1 VELVDSAIQ
10 EKNNQ
15 KRNQLPHMRVKPII
29 LLFVVFLLFSTA
41 NAYGQN
47 RKSKTKK
54 HTPTEAE
61 YVESADFFAKGLILK
76 SKGDLD
82 GALALFDK
90 ALALN
95 PNDDASWFEK
105 SKILQQTNRN
115 DEALEAIEKAIEL
128 NGENK
133 WYLVAYA
140 KICRITENYAEYV
153 STYEKLSAAYPT
165 DLEFLDEL
173 AFAYYFTGDYANAI
187 EAYNKIEK
195 EVGVDESLT
204 TQKVSFYEKLSQP
217 EKGLEEFRK
226 LIDYNPTEPRY
237 YALMAEFSARNGF
250 DEEAIAA
257 YEKIVELNP
266 DDPYVHIS
274 LADYYNKKGDT
285 DRSFEE
291 LKKGFSNTTLDL
303 KTKINLLLNYYQ
315 GTFTPQQKI
324 HALELSEVLRQA
336 HPDDMMSHTFHASML
351 YENEAYDKARPI
363 FLDILKEQ
371 ASNYSVWEQLL
382 FCDLNL
388 QDFDALAKDSE
399 NAIDYFPNY
408 PLPYLFAG
416 LANSQLK
423 DYVKAQAYLESG
435 IQFVVNNNTLL
446 EQFHSTLG
454 DTFHAMGNQQKAFDS
469 YEKVLLIN
477 PENALVLNN
486 YAYYLSLESLKLDKA
501 AEMAK
506 KAVNLDPY
514 NSNNLDTYAW
524 VLYKLGKYDEAL
536 VWIEKAYNN
545 KGNSSGVVLE
555 HYGDILFKLNRQE
568 EALVFWEQAA
578 QKEESSA
585 LLKQKIQDKKLYE

>member
-1 VELVDSAIQ
+1 
-10 EKNNQ
+10 
-15 KRNQLPHMRVKPII
+15 MRVKTTI
-29 LLFVVFLLFSTA
+29 LLLVASVLLSA
-41 NAYGQN
+41 ASLYGQS

-54 HTPTEAE
+54 HSPSEQE
-61 YVESADFFAKGLILK
+61 YIESADFFARGLIEK
-76 SKGDLD
+76 SKGDLAS
-82 GALALFDK
+82 ALVLFDK
-90 ALALN
+90 ALAIN
-95 PNDDASWFEK
+95 PDDDASWYER
-105 SKILQQTNRN
+105 SLILQQTNRN
-115 DEALEAIEKAIEL
+115 DEALEAIKKAIEL
-128 NGENK
+128 NEENK

-140 KICRITENYAEYV
+140 RICKITENYNEYV
-153 STYEKLSAAYPT
+153 EAYEKLSDAYPT
-165 DLEFLDEL
+165 DLDFLNEL
-173 AFAYYFTGDYANAI
+173 AFAYYFTGDYTKAI
-187 EAYNKIEK
+187 EAYNRIEK
-195 EVGVDESLT
+195 EVGLNESLT
-204 TQKVSFYEKLSQP
+204 TQKVSFYEKLNQP
-217 EKGLEEFRK
+217 EKGIEEFDK
-226 LIDYNPTEPRY
+226 LIDNDPTEPRY
-237 YALMAEFSARNGF
+237 HALMAEFCARNGF
-250 DEEAIAA
+250 DDRAIAA

-274 LADYYNKKGDT
+274 LADYYNKKGNT
-285 DRSFEE
+285 VQSFEE

-315 GTFTPQQKI
+315 GNFTAQQKI
-324 HALELSEVLRQA
+324 HALELSELLRQT
-336 HPDDMMSHTFHASML
+336 HPEDIMSEIFYASML
-351 YENEAYDKARPI
+351 YENEEYVKARPI

-388 QDFDALAKDSE
+388 QDFAALANDSE

-454 DTFHAMGNQQKAFDS
+454 DTYHAMGDQHKAFDA
-469 YEKVLLIN
+469 YEKVLKIN

-486 YAYYLSLESLKLDKA
+486 YAYYLSLESLQLDKA
-501 AEMAK
+501 AGMAK
-506 KAVNLDPY
+506 KAVSLDPY

-555 HYGDILFKLNRQE
+555 HYGDILFKLNRHK
-568 EALVFWEQAA
+568 EALEFWEQAA
-578 QKEESSA
+578 QKDGGSA
-585 LLKQKIQDKKLYE
+585 LLKQQIQDKKLYE